1 MRISVRGVVAD
12 YTLRQLEYF
21 VAVAEAGSIT
31 RAASAVHLSQSAMS
45 TALTDLEAALGIQ
58 LLVRHHAKGITL
70 TPAGR
75 QLLVAS
81 RQLLASAAD
90 LRSVAHGL
98 GGSLTGTLR
107 IGCFEVIAPYLLPE
121 LLSVAAEK
129 LPNLELLTTEVD
141 LADLAE
147 GVANGTFEMGIGYDL
162 VDDPRLKRWPLRRVP
177 PYVLLAGSHRL
188 ANRRKIR
195 LAELADEPMALLD
208 LPHSRDYFR
217 QVFASA
223 DVEPVVRYRSTT
235 VETCRALVGRGL
247 AYTVLNLKSAV
258 PTALDGHP
266 VAAVP
271 IADETPA
278 LTMVLLNAI
287 AARPTRRA
295 AVVAELC
302 RDLFGDSASR
312 AAAASR

>member
-1 MRISVRGVVAD
+1 MPRRIVCEVVVAD

-45 TALTDLEAALGIQ
+45 TALTDLEGALGIQ

-90 LRSVAHGL
+90 LRSAAHGL
-98 GGSLTGTLR
+98 GGSLTGTLT
-107 IGCFEVIAPYLLPE
+107 IGCFEVMAPYLLPE

-129 LPNLELLTTEVD
+129 LPNLELVTTEVD
-141 LADLAE
+141 MADLAE

-177 PYVLLAGSHRL
+177 PYALVAGSHRL
-188 ANRRKIR
+188 AKRRKVR
-195 LAELADEPMALLD
+195 LADLADEPMALLD

-217 QVFASA
+217 QVFADA
-223 DVEPVVRYRSTT
+223 GVEPVVRYRSTT

-247 AYTVLNLKSAV
+247 AYTVLNLQSAV
-258 PTALDGHP
+258 PMALDGHP
-266 VAAVP
+266 VAAIP

-302 RDLFGDSASR
+302 RDLFGDTSAQ
-312 AAAASR
+312 